1 MAIPGRREAKAAPS
15 ASSDDL
21 TDALNSLSLALPT
34 KEETVPI
41 KVPLRDYQAAL
52 LADCAALFKG
62 GERAVLAYLPTGG
75 GKTRVGAAAISEA
88 LQRST
93 AARCLFVVNRRSLLE
108 QTRDALVELGFACS
122 TIALVSGEG
131 GSNSELDRA
140 RVHIAMVQSLHER
153 FRAAHSL
160 SQYTLAVIDE
170 CHAAAAPSYLA
181 LLAEIPRDARVLG
194 LTATPFRVT
203 PGASLKSVFPVAAW
217 GPSVSQLIA
226 RRVLVPPLVYGPSHT
241 IMPPQPPA
249 AADFDGDDGDAADA
263 ADAAA
268 PRKTGD
274 APMMMDL

>member
-1 MAIPGRREAKAAPS
+1 MAILGRREAKAAPS

-21 TDALNSLSLALPT
+21 TDALNSLSLALNT

-41 KVPLRDYQAAL
+41 KVPLRDYQSAL
-52 LADCAALFKG
+52 LGDCAALFKG

-75 GKTRVGAAAISEA
+75 GKTRVGAAAIAEA
-88 LQRST
+88 LRRST

-108 QTRDALVELGFACS
+108 QTRDALVEL
-122 TIALVSGEG
+122 VSGEG
-131 GSNSELDRA
+131 GSKSELDRA

-181 LLAEIPRDARVLG
+181 LLSEVPRDARVLG

-217 GPSVSQLIA
+217 GPSVSQLIE

-249 AADFDGDDGDAADA
+249 AADFDGDDGDVSPLE
-263 ADAAA
+263 
-268 PRKTGD
+268 PRYH
-274 APMMMDL
+274 

>member
-52 LADCAALFKG
+52 LADCATLFKG

-170 CHAAAAPSYLA
+170 CHAAASPFFGGVR
-181 LLAEIPRDARVLG
+181 PTAR
-194 LTATPFRVT
+194 
-203 PGASLKSVFPVAAW
+203 
-217 GPSVSQLIA
+217 
-226 RRVLVPPLVYGPSHT
+226 
-241 IMPPQPPA
+241 
-249 AADFDGDDGDAADA
+249 
-263 ADAAA
+263 
-268 PRKTGD
+268 
-274 APMMMDL
+274 

>member
-52 LADCAALFKG
+52 LGDCATLFK

-217 GPSVSQLIA
+217 GPSVSQLIE

-263 ADAAA
+263 ADAAV

-274 APMMMDL
+274 APMMMAL